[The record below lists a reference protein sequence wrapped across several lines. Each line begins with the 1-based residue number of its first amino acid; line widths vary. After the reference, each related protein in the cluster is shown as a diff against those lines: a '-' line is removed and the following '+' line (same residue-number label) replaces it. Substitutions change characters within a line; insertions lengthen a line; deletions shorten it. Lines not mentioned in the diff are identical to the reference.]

1 MNICVCL
8 VKISWIYC
16 FLFRLCSRLLHKD
29 VEANPDMF
37 PKRCYS
43 RVLLMTP
50 TWQFTEFG
58 GELSFT
64 PWSHVRQGYT
74 FLYPVLTL
82 EIGACRDSVAWLW
95 QVHLRASVVFPFNV
109 LFLLFLGVTCWLP
122 GTLTLAVLAVSL
134 GLSNILPH
142 SCLCTVGSE
151 RSGFRFQS
159 CYSFFMC

>member
-95 QVHLRASVVFPFNV
+95 QVHLRASVVFP
-109 LFLLFLGVTCWLP
+109 LQCPLLALPWSDLLAPRDTHLSCACSISWPVEHSPTQLSLHCWFWK
-122 GTLTLAVLAVSL
+122 VW
-134 GLSNILPH
+134 
-142 SCLCTVGSE
+142 
-151 RSGFRFQS
+151 F
-159 CYSFFMC
+159 